1 MVLRRPAM
9 VTFNAEDCVLEIVK
23 GDITEQEVE
32 AIVNAANERL
42 IPGGGVDGA
51 IHRKGGPA
59 ILEELRAKYTH
70 CPTGKSVVTGA
81 GNLKARYVIHA
92 VGPIYKDGKSG
103 EPELLAKAYESAL
116 KRALDLKINSIAFPA
131 LSTGAYG
138 YPLEEAS
145 QIALKTIIDFLKIHQ
160 KPKLVRMVLF
170 LEDHYKVFVETLEK
184 LKRNL

>member
-1 MVLRRPAM
+1 MMRIEINNS
-9 VTFNAEDCVLEIVK
+9 FLEITQ

-70 CPTGKSVVTGA
+70 CPTGEAVVTGA
-81 GNLKARYVIHA
+81 GNLKAKYVIHA
-92 VGPIYKDGKSG
+92 VGPIYKDGKRG
-103 EPELLAKAYESAL
+103 EAELLSRAYRSAL
-116 KRALDLKINSIAFPA
+116 ERAVELGVKSIAFPA

-138 YPLEEAS
+138 YPIKEAS
-145 QIALKTIIDFLKIHQ
+145 EIALKTILDFLKEKG
-160 KPKLVRMVLF
+160 KPELVRMVLF
-170 LEDHYKVFVETLEK
+170 LEEHYNTFVKVLEE
-184 LKRNL
+184 LKSNL